1 MTKTKKAVVTTKE
14 DTAWLDKLNAKFKN
28 TRVYKYG
35 DGGLD
40 LSWERFST
48 GSLSLDIATGGGWV
62 YGGMNYIAG
71 WESTG
76 KTTLMLH
83 AIRSIQQDGHRAMF
97 VDFENA
103 FDASYARS
111 LGVDVDNLFVT
122 QPESMEDGLELIR
135 EVSKNFKEN
144 NIKGIILDSVAAGIM
159 FSELEEDL
167 SKAGVAGKARLSSK
181 ALPQIA
187 MYCREHGIAFMVTNQ
202 KREKIGVM
210 YGNPETE
217 NGGKA
222 WQFYQTIKV
231 ELRRKIGND
240 DVQKDEFGTPLSNPV
255 VAKVQKNKTAAP
267 FKVAQYE
274 IVYGKGIDQKGEMVD
289 IAIDNDWVKRG
300 GAWFTLFDPETGEEI
315 GKVQGKPKLRELLEY
330 NPETYDT
337 MFRLVMESFNY

>member
-1 MTKTKKAVVTTKE
+1 MAKKKE
-14 DTAWLDKLNAKFKN
+14 ESKANDMAWLEKLNSKFKN
-28 TRVYKYG
+28 TRVYEYG
-35 DGGLD
+35 SGGLD

-48 GSLSLDIATGGGWV
+48 GSLQLDIATGGGWA

-83 AIRSIQQDGHRAMF
+83 AIKSVQEHGHRALF

-103 FDASYARS
+103 FDATYAKS
-111 LGVDVDNLFVT
+111 LGVDVDSLFVT

-135 EVSKNFKEN
+135 EVVKNYKEN
-144 NIKGIILDSVAAGIM
+144 LIKCVILDSVAAGIM
-159 FSELEEDL
+159 QSELEEDL

-187 MYCREHGIAFMVTNQ
+187 KYCREFGIAFMVTNQ

-240 DVQKDEFGTPLSNPV
+240 DVLKDADGNPLANPV
-255 VAKVQKNKTAAP
+255 VAKVQKNKTSAP
-267 FKVAQYE
+267 FKTVQYN
-274 IVYGKGIDQKGEMVD
+274 IQYGLGIDQVEEMVD
-289 IAIDNDWVKRG
+289 IAIDNDWAKRG
-300 GAWFTLFDPETGEEI
+300 GAWYTLYDPETGEEI
-315 GKVQGKPKLRELLEY
+315 GKVQGKPALKELLIQNKEVY
-330 NPETYDT
+330 QAMVNLIY
-337 MFRLVMESFNY
+337 ESFKYE